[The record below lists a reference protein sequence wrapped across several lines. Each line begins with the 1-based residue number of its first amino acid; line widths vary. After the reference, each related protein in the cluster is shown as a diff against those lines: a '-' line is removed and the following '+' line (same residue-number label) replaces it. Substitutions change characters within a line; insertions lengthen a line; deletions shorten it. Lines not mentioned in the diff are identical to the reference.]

1 MDTIHIQNI
10 LKNKAFP
17 DLGSEAKLIETHISW
32 VILTQNFAYKIKKP
46 MRYSFLDFSTLAKR
60 KFYCERELEL
70 NQRLAEN
77 MYLTIVPIRRGKK
90 GIVIEGT
97 DGEVIDYAVKM
108 KRMDENRQ
116 MNVLLENDTVATEHI
131 RNIAEKLSSFH
142 AFTDNIESPIKIS
155 TMREDFADILKV
167 KRFIG
172 KNLGQ
177 HVADKIEQSV
187 VFSNDF
193 LKKYTHRIK
202 ERHAH
207 GFTIDGHGDLHSKN
221 IFLLDKSMGYKS
233 IIFDCIEFN
242 DHFRQVDVLSELAF
256 FCMDLDFYGKE
267 DLEIIFLQ
275 NYLVKY
281 PCIFNEAD
289 RQIFQYYKL
298 YRANVRVKVNALKAM
313 QTMDEKELQKRM
325 GLVEDYFLLMKKYLA
340 DLKIANLP
348 TETTS
353 IKN

>member
-17 DLGSEAKLIETHISW
+17 DVGGEVRLIETHISW

-46 MRYSFLDFSTLAKR
+46 MRYSFLDFSTLGKR

-77 MYLTIVPIRRGKK
+77 MYLSVVPIRRGKK
-90 GIVIEGT
+90 GAVIEGT
-97 DGEVIDYAVKM
+97 DGEVMDYAVKM
-108 KRMDENRQ
+108 KRMDESRQ
-116 MNVLLENDTVATEHI
+116 MNILLENSEVKTEHI
-131 RNIAEKLSSFH
+131 YNIAEKLSTFH
-142 AFTDNIESPIKIS
+142 AFTDNIETPIKIS
-155 TMREDFADILKV
+155 TMAEDFADILKV

-177 HVADKIEQSV
+177 NVADKIDQSV
-187 VFSNDF
+187 VFSNAF
-193 LKKYTHRIK
+193 LKKYAERIK
-202 ERHAH
+202 ERHAQ

-221 IFLLDKSMGYKS
+221 IFLLDESEGYQS
-233 IIFDCIEFN
+233 VIFDCIEFN

-267 DLEIIFLQ
+267 DLEMLFLQ
-275 NYLVKY
+275 NYLLKY

-298 YRANVRVKVNALKAM
+298 YRANVRVKINALKAM
-313 QTMDEKELQKRM
+313 QTMDEKELKKRM
-325 GLVEDYFLLMKKYLA
+325 ELVEDYFLLMKRYLV
-340 DLKIANLP
+340 DLENKAL
-348 TETTS
+348 ETSKS
-353 IKN
+353 ITQ